1 MSDRSVV
8 SLNGAWHIIVD
19 PYENGYYD
27 YRLQPTSDG
36 YFRNAKPRTKSDRIE
51 YDFSRSPTLEVPGD
65 WNSQRPELF
74 LYEGTIW
81 YQRTFEQRLA
91 PGTRVFLEFGA
102 AAQRATVWL
111 NGALLGHH
119 EGAFT
124 PFSFEVTGAL
134 LQGTNDLVVKVD
146 NTRRREAIPTVNT
159 DWWNYGGLTRDV
171 RLHIC
176 PQTRIADVFLQLGR
190 GSRSTFLGHV
200 KLEGPDAA
208 GQNLQ
213 LEIQELGISQHLETD
228 ASGTAVL
235 SFEAAPSLW
244 SPDSPKLYEVTVT
257 SARDLFRDRIGFR
270 SLEARSGEIF
280 LNGEPL
286 FLRGISLHEEAPGG
300 GRRAHSAEHAEN
312 LLARAKELGCN
323 FVRLAHY
330 PHNEH
335 MVRAADRLGLLVW
348 SEIPVYWTIDWENAN
363 TLENAR
369 QQLRENVLRD
379 RNRAAVALWSVAN
392 ETPVSE
398 ARTLFLGTLIADVRA
413 LDPTRLIT
421 AALEH
426 RYVNETTVLIDDP
439 LGADL
444 DVLGCNEYIG
454 WYDGLPEKCD
464 RITWQS
470 AYDKPLVISEL
481 GADALSGF
489 HADPLTR
496 FSEEFQESFYQ
507 RQIEMLRRIP
517 FLRGLSPWILVDF
530 RSPRRPLPGI
540 QDMWNRKGLLAPD
553 GTKKKA
559 FFVLQQ
565 FYRELSQAGVGTLGL
580 RS

>member
-1 MSDRSVV
+1 MSDRSCV

-27 YRLQPTSDG
+27 YRLQPTPEG
-36 YFRNAKPRTKSDRIE
+36 YFRNAKPQSKSDRIE

-74 LYEGTIW
+74 LYEGTVW
-81 YQRTFEQRLA
+81 YQRTFEQRLE
-91 PGTRVFLEFGA
+91 PGTRAFLEFGA
-102 AAQRATVWL
+102 AAQRALVWL
-111 NGALLGHH
+111 NGVLIGSH

-124 PFSFEVTGAL
+124 PFSFEVTNAL
-134 LQGTNDLVVKVD
+134 LEGTNDLVVKVD
-146 NTRRREAIPTVNT
+146 NTRRSDAIPTVNT

-171 RLHIC
+171 RLHIR
-176 PQTRIADVFLQLGR
+176 PQTHIADVFLQLAR
-190 GSRSTFLGHV
+190 GSRSEFIGHV
-200 KLEGPDAA
+200 TLAGPHAA
-208 GQNLQ
+208 GQTLQ
-213 LEIQELGISQHLETD
+213 LQIPELSVSHCVQTD
-228 ASGTAVL
+228 AHGSAVL
-235 SFEAAPSLW
+235 SFQAEPSLW
-244 SPDSPKLYEVTVT
+244 SPEHPKLYEVTLA
-257 SARDLFRDRIGFR
+257 SAHDLFRDRIGFR
-270 SLEARSGEIF
+270 SLEVRAGEIV

-300 GRRAHSAEHAEN
+300 GRAHSAEHAEI
-312 LLARAKELGCN
+312 LLARAQELGCN

-348 SEIPVYWTIDWENAN
+348 SEIPVYWTIAWENPK
-363 TLENAR
+363 TLANAR
-369 QQLRENVLRD
+369 DQLRENIVRD
-379 RNRAAVALWSVAN
+379 RNRAAIALWSVAN
-392 ETPVSE
+392 ETPVSD
-398 ARTLFLGTLIADVRA
+398 ARTLFLRTLIADVRA
-413 LDPTRLIT
+413 LDPTRLTT

-426 RYVNETTVLIDDP
+426 RYVDESTVLIDDP

-464 RITWQS
+464 RISWQS

-481 GADALSGF
+481 GADALAGF

-496 FSEEFQESFYQ
+496 FSEEFQEDLYR

-517 FLRGLSPWILVDF
+517 FLRGISPWILLDF
-530 RSPRRPLPGI
+530 RSPRRHLPGI
-540 QDMWNRKGLLAPD
+540 QDMWNRKGLVAPD
-553 GTKKKA
+553 GRKKKA

-565 FYRELSQAGVGTLGL
+565 FYRELSQ
-580 RS
+580 